1 MVKYKYMSKIII
13 DKDRVEEVLT
23 RGVEEL
29 ISRDSLD
36 KKLKSGK
43 KLRIKLGI
51 DPTSPN
57 IHIGRSIPI
66 LKLRDF
72 QKLGHQVV
80 LIVGDFTGVIG
91 DTSDKE
97 SERPMLSKETIKK
110 NMKGYI
116 RQAGK
121 IIDLSKCEFYYNSK
135 WLGKLKY
142 EEIGEQADSFSLSDF
157 ISRDN
162 IKKRLNAGNRVS
174 LREVLY
180 PLMQGYDSVA
190 IKADI
195 EIGGMDQKFNL
206 LAGRKLQERFKQI
219 PQDIIMNPLILGT
232 DGRKMSSSWG
242 NVINLKDEPSNMYGK
257 VMSLDDNLI
266 IQYFKLTTRVSM
278 DEINKYEDKLK
289 NGGNPKNIKM
299 QLAKELVT
307 MYHSKRKAKEAQ
319 ENWEKTFSKKE
330 IPDGVLEI
338 KVNEK
343 ELLVDILLKNKI
355 VSSKSDFRR
364 LIDENAI
371 TNLDTNEKIKDYN
384 LSVKS
389 GTYRIGKKRFC
400 KINVL

>member
-1 MVKYKYMSKIII
+1 MTKIVV
-13 DKDRVEEVLT
+13 DKDKIEDILT

-29 ISRDSLD
+29 ISRSSLE
-36 KKLKSGK
+36 KKLESGK

-57 IHIGRSIPI
+57 IHIGRSIPL

-72 QKLGHQVV
+72 QKLGHQIVF
-80 LIVGDFTGVIG
+80 IVGDFTGVIG

-110 NMKGYI
+110 NMKGYVE
-116 RQAGK
+116 QAGK

-142 EEIGEQADSFSLSDF
+142 EDIGEHADSFSLSDF

-162 IKKRLNAGNRVS
+162 IKRRLSAGTRVS

-219 PQDIIMNPLILGT
+219 PQDIIMNPLILGL

-242 NVINLKDEPSNMYGK
+242 NVINLKDEPNDMYGK
-257 VMSLDDNLI
+257 VMSLADNLI
-266 IQYFKLTTRVSM
+266 VTYFKLTTRIPMEDV
-278 DEINKYEDKLK
+278 IKYEDKLK
-289 NGGNPKNIKM
+289 NGENPKDIKM
-299 QLAKELVT
+299 QLAKELT
-307 MYHSKRKAKEAQ
+307 KMYHGEKKAEEA
-319 ENWEKTFSKKE
+319 EKNWENTFSKKE
-330 IPDGVLEI
+330 IPEDVEVFQV
-338 KVNEK
+338 KQDT
-343 ELLVDILLKNKI
+343 LLVDVFLNNKI
-355 VSSKSDFRR
+355 VSSKTDFRR
-364 LIDENAI
+364 LIESGSI
-371 TNLDTNEKIKDYN
+371 TNLEINKKISSPHEK
-384 LSVKS
+384 VET

-400 KINVL
+400 KIEII

>member
-1 MVKYKYMSKIII
+1 MSKIIVDKNKI
-13 DKDRVEEVLT
+13 DEVLN

-29 ISRDSLD
+29 ISRDSLE
-36 KKLKSGK
+36 KKLNSGK

-66 LKLRDF
+66 LKLHDF

-80 LIVGDFTGVIG
+80 FIVGDFTGVIG

-116 RQAGK
+116 QQAGK
-121 IIDLSKCEFYYNSK
+121 ILDLSKCEFHYNSK

-142 EEIGEQADSFSLSDF
+142 ENIGEQADSFSLSDF

-162 IKKRLNAGNRVS
+162 IKRRLNAGTRVS

-206 LAGRKLQERFKQI
+206 LAGRKLQERFGQI

-242 NVINLKDEPSNMYGK
+242 NVINLKDDPSDMYGK
-257 VMSLDDNLI
+257 VMSLSDSLI
-266 IQYFKLTTRVSM
+266 ITYFKLTTRVSIS
-278 DEINKYEDKLK
+278 EIDQYEEKIK
-289 NGGNPKNIKM
+289 NGKNPKDIKM
-299 QLAKELVT
+299 LLAKELVT
-307 MYHSKRKAKEAQ
+307 MYHSKKEAEKAQ
-319 ENWEKTFSKKE
+319 ENWENTFSKKE
-330 IPDGVLEI
+330 IPEDISET
-338 KVNEK
+338 KVSGGA
-343 ELLVDILLKNKI
+343 LLVDVLLENKI
-355 VSSKSDFRR
+355 VSSKTDFRR
-364 LIDENAI
+364 LVDDGAVTNMDTDEKI
-371 TNLDTNEKIKDYN
+371 SSPNEKAKDG
-384 LSVKS
+384 V
-389 GTYRIGKKRFC
+389 YRIGKKRFC
-400 KINVL
+400 KIKIIK

>member
-1 MVKYKYMSKIII
+1 MGMSKIII
-13 DKDRVEEVLT
+13 DESKIDELLT

-29 ISRDSLD
+29 ISRDSLN

-66 LKLRDF
+66 LKLSDF
-72 QKLGHQVV
+72 QNLGHQVV
-80 LIVGDFTGVIG
+80 FIVGDFTGVIG

-116 RQAGK
+116 QQAGK
-121 IIDLSKCEFYYNSK
+121 IIDLSKCEFHYNSK

-142 EEIGEQADSFSLSDF
+142 EDIGEQADSFSLSDF

-162 IKKRLNAGNRVS
+162 IKKRLNAGTRVS

-190 IKADI
+190 VKADI

-206 LAGRKLQERFKQI
+206 LAGRKLQEKFKQT

-242 NVINLKDEPSNMYGK
+242 NVINLKDKPNNMYGK

-278 DEINKYEDKLK
+278 DEINKYENKLK
-289 NGGNPKNIKM
+289 SGENPKNIKM
-299 QLAKELVT
+299 ELAKELVK
-307 MYHSKRKAKEAQ
+307 MYHNEKKAKEAQ

-330 IPDGVLEI
+330 IPEDVLEI
-338 KVNEK
+338 KAGHQQLFSIVLIE
-343 ELLVDILLKNKI
+343 NKI
-355 VSSKSDFRR
+355 VSSKTEFRH
-364 LIDENAI
+364 LVDEGAI
-371 TNLDTNEKIKDYN
+371 TNLETKEKIKDYKIYI
-384 LSVKS
+384 KS
-389 GTYRIGKKRFC
+389 GTYRIGKKRFI
-400 KINVL
+400 KIN